1 MRGGSPG
8 AKGETGD
15 RGDKGLTGERGPAG
29 SKGERGEAGL
39 SGESGE
45 RVSNDYFL
53 DDFNCEYRKREWTD
67 YTKQRTASVH
77 TILDPL
83 YSSGKYTYS

>member
-8 AKGETGD
+8 TKGETGD
-15 RGDKGLTGERGPAG
+15 RGEKGLTGERGPAG

-39 SGESGE
+39 SGETGE

-53 DDFNCEYRKREWTD
+53 DDFNREHRKWEWTNCV
-67 YTKQRTASVH
+67 YCIK
-77 TILDPL
+77 
-83 YSSGKYTYS
+83 